1 MRARSHS
8 TGSSRLKWRRNRS
21 KLQSPWWWDS
31 SAPRMSNGVASAGTS
46 SGSATK
52 TNSASGS
59 RNRRISQAHAAR
71 SMWQPARVA
80 HLIASAPP
88 EGGDLPL
95 GCARTG
101 SGWAWTLAWSCLQSP
116 HNHLLMQPWLPRRL
130 LDRVS
135 WLVEFVPPPAL
146 AARSRARQAVAHMR
160 PNATNRAS
168 RRLRVGWT
176 GGRGWTL
183 ATWALGVTC
192 PSSSRPPVLRPS
204 NPRWRL
210 ATTPAR
216 AAEAKAR
223 DGNRGCSV
231 RSLEAILAG
240 MGMDARQQWV
250 FLAYRLPR
258 EPSTP
263 RIAVWRKLRRLGV
276 VQLLDGLVVLPL
288 DNRTRE
294 QLEWLADEP
303 TTRRRLLGRL
313 RRELHRIAARDYF
326 PAAERDLADQAVERL
341 AATLERERATR

>member
-135 WLVEFVPPPAL
+135 WLVEFIAPAEGWL
-146 AARSRARQAVAHMR
+146 DRRAWLDPCH
-160 PNATNRAS
+160 
-168 RRLRVGWT
+168 
-176 GGRGWTL
+176 
-183 ATWALGVTC
+183 LGVAGHL
-192 PSSSRPPVLRPS
+192 PIVV
-204 NPRWRL
+204 
-210 ATTPAR
+210 TPAR
-216 AAEAKAR
+216 AARQQPTLAP
-223 DGNRGCSV
+223 GNHLPHAQR
-231 RSLEAILAG
+231 
-240 MGMDARQQWV
+240 ARQHERQPRLQCSIV
-250 FLAYRLPR
+250 GGHTGGYGDGRAAAVGVSRLPAAQG
-258 EPSTP
+258 
-263 RIAVWRKLRRLGV
+263 AVDAADCGV
-276 VQLLDGLVVLPL
+276 AQAAP
-288 DNRTRE
+288 
-294 QLEWLADEP
+294 P
-303 TTRRRLLGRL
+303 RRR
-313 RRELHRIAARDYF
+313 
-326 PAAERDLADQAVERL
+326 PAA
-341 AATLERERATR
+341 